1 MKYFFRIISTLFA
14 FGVPIIFI
22 VTNFNNGNLILSGLW
37 CLVLISNIFVFK
49 EIIDL
54 SNKYHDMYDNKITKE
69 LKKNK
74 EDIEILE

>member
-22 VTNFNNGNLILSGLW
+22 GTNFNNGNLVLCGLW

-49 EIIDL
+49 EIINL
-54 SNKYHDMYDNKITKE
+54 SNKYYNKYEIEKQR
-69 LKKNK
+69 KK